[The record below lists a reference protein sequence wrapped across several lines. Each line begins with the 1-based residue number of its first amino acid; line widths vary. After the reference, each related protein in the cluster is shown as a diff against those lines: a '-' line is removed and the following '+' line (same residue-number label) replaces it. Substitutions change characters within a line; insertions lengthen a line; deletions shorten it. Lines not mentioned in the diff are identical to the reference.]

1 MNTQERNSITI
12 QTLADTEKVAAEIL
26 RDFPEHKILL
36 LQGDLGAGKTTLVQ
50 AFCRNLQTI
59 ENAKSP
65 SFSIINEYHSPAGPV
80 YHFDFYRIE
89 EEEEAQELGLEEY
102 WDSGYY
108 CFLEW
113 PEMIPS
119 FLPRKYLSL
128 RMELTDSGSRT
139 LQILPVDSTLI

>member
-12 QTLADTEKVAAEIL
+12 QTLADTEKLAAEIL
-26 RDFPEHKILL
+26 RDFPEHKIVL

-50 AFCRNLQTI
+50 AFCRKLQTI
-59 ENAKSP
+59 ETAKSP
-65 SFSIINEYHSPAGPV
+65 SFSIINEYHSLAGPV

-89 EEEEAQELGLEEY
+89 AEEEAQELGLEEY

-128 RMELTDSGSRT
+128 RMELSDSGSRKI
-139 LQILPVDSTLI
+139 QILPVDSTLF